1 MVWTDLHS
9 KLHKTLKQRS
19 LLPKGERILIA
30 VSGGQD
36 SVCLLK
42 LLLDL
47 QSKWHWQLAIA
58 HCDHGWSTDVGIADH
73 VQDLAKKWE
82 LSFYVKIANNL
93 KETEADGRDWRYQSL
108 MEMATEQDFSTVVT
122 GHTQSDRAET
132 FLYNLMRGSGS
143 DGLQAMTWQREL
155 APNIQ
160 LVRPLLNITRA
171 ETGSFCQQQQIPIW
185 EDAFNEKL
193 HYARNRIRQQ
203 LLPYLKTEFN
213 PQVETA
219 IAQTA
224 ELLQAEV
231 QYLESTSTILF
242 KEIANSELNQLD
254 RTQLKNIPLA
264 LQRRIIRHFL
274 RHNLNTSPNY
284 EQIEEIIQLISAPN
298 RSRTST
304 FPNKFA
310 VEVRDHWLIIIKLP
324 DAKLIDKS

>member
-9 KLHKTLKQRS
+9 KLHKTLRQRS

-47 QSKWHWQLAIA
+47 QSKWHWQLAIV
-58 HCDHGWSTDVGIADH
+58 HCDHGWSTDAGIADH
-73 VQDLAKKWE
+73 VENLAKKWA

-93 KETEADGRDWRYQSL
+93 KETEAAAREWRYQCL
-108 MEMATEQDFSTVVT
+108 MEIATEQDFSIVVT

-143 DGLQAMTWQREL
+143 DGLQAMTWQRAL

-160 LVRPLLNITRA
+160 LVRPLLNISRA
-171 ETGSFCQQQQIPIW
+171 ETGLFCQQQHIPIW

-231 QYLESTSTILF
+231 QYLENITETLF
-242 KEIANSELNQLD
+242 KQIANSELNQLD
-254 RTQLKNIPLA
+254 RTQLKIIPLA

-274 RHNLNTSPNY
+274 RHNLETSPNY
-284 EQIEEIIQLISAPN
+284 EQIEEIIHLISAPN

-304 FPNKFA
+304 FPNNFA
-310 VEVRDHWLIIIKLP
+310 VEVKDHWLIIIKL
-324 DAKLIDKS
+324 ALWELG

>member
-1 MVWTDLHS
+1 
-9 KLHKTLKQRS
+9 
-19 LLPKGERILIA
+19 
-30 VSGGQD
+30 
-36 SVCLLK
+36 
-42 LLLDL
+42 
-47 QSKWHWQLAIA
+47 
-58 HCDHGWSTDVGIADH
+58 
-73 VQDLAKKWE
+73 
-82 LSFYVKIANNL
+82 
-93 KETEADGRDWRYQSL
+93 
-108 MEMATEQDFSTVVT
+108 MAAEQGFSTVVT

-160 LVRPLLNITRA
+160 LVRPLLNISRA
-171 ETGSFCQQQQIPIW
+171 ETGLFCQQQQIPIW

-231 QYLESTSTILF
+231 QYLENTSTTLF
-242 KEIANSELNQLD
+242 KQIASSELNQLD
-254 RTQLKNIPLA
+254 RTQLKIIPLA

-274 RHNLNTSPNY
+274 RHNLETSPNY
-284 EQIEEIIQLISAPN
+284 EQIEEMIQLISAPN

-304 FPNKFA
+304 FPNNFV
-310 VEVRDHWLIIIKLP
+310 VEVRDHWLIIIKL
-324 DAKLIDKS
+324 SY

>member
-19 LLPKGERILIA
+19 LLPKEAKILIA

-36 SVCLLK
+36 SVCLAQ

-47 QSKWHWQLAIA
+47 QPKWHWQLAIA

-73 VQDLAKKWE
+73 VRDLAQTWQ
-82 LSFYVKIANNL
+82 LPFYLKTAYQL
-93 KETEADGRDWRYQSL
+93 KETEAAAREWRYQSL
-108 MEMATEQDFSTVVT
+108 IEMATEQGFSLVVT

-132 FLYNLMRGSGS
+132 FLYNLIRGSGS
-143 DGLQAMTWQREL
+143 DGLQALIWQRALTPE
-155 APNIQ
+155 IQ
-160 LVRPLLNITRA
+160 LIRPLLNISRS
-171 ETGSFCQQQQIPIW
+171 ETGDFCKQFQLPIW

-219 IAQTA
+219 IAQTT

-231 QYLESTSTILF
+231 QYLESVSEDLLQ
-242 KEIANSELNQLD
+242 EIANPELTQLN
-254 RTQLKNIPLA
+254 RTQLKTIPLA
-264 LQRRIIRHFL
+264 LQRRIIRQFL
-274 RHNLNTSPNY
+274 KHNLETSPNY
-284 EQIEEIIQLISAPN
+284 EQIEEVIQLIAAPN
-298 RSRTST
+298 RSCTST
-304 FPNKFA
+304 FPKKYF
-310 VEVRDHWLIIIKLP
+310 VEAQGIWLVISQK
-324 DAKLIDKS
+324 

>member
-1 MVWTDLHS
+1 
-9 KLHKTLKQRS
+9 
-19 LLPKGERILIA
+19 
-30 VSGGQD
+30 
-36 SVCLLK
+36 
-42 LLLDL
+42 
-47 QSKWHWQLAIA
+47 
-58 HCDHGWSTDVGIADH
+58 
-73 VQDLAKKWE
+73 
-82 LSFYVKIANNL
+82 
-93 KETEADGRDWRYQSL
+93 
-108 MEMATEQDFSTVVT
+108 
-122 GHTQSDRAET
+122 
-132 FLYNLMRGSGS
+132 MRGSGS

-160 LVRPLLNITRA
+160 LIRPLLNISRA
-171 ETGSFCQQQQIPIW
+171 ETGLFCQQQQILIW

-231 QYLESTSTILF
+231 QYLENTSTTLF
-242 KEIANSELNQLD
+242 EEIANSELNQLD
-254 RTQLKNIPLA
+254 RIQLKIIPLA

-304 FPNKFA
+304 FPNNFA
-310 VEVRDHWLIIIKLP
+310 VEVRDHWLIIIKLS
-324 DAKLIDKS
+324 DAKFINK

>member
-1 MVWTDLHS
+1 VIAHLDKLIMVWTDLHS
-9 KLHKTLKQRS
+9 KLHKTLRQRS

-47 QSKWHWQLAIA
+47 QSKWCWQLAIA
-58 HCDHGWSTDVGIADH
+58 HCDHGWSTDAGIADH
-73 VQDLAKKWE
+73 VENLAKKWA

-93 KETEADGRDWRYQSL
+93 KETEAAAREWRYQCL
-108 MEMATEQDFSTVVT
+108 MEIATEQDFSIVVT

-160 LVRPLLNITRA
+160 LIRPLLNISRA
-171 ETGSFCQQQQIPIW
+171 ETGLFCQQQHIPIW

-231 QYLESTSTILF
+231 QYLENITETLF
-242 KEIANSELNQLD
+242 KQIANNELNQLD
-254 RTQLKNIPLA
+254 RNQLKNIPLA
-264 LQRRIIRHFL
+264 LQRRVIRHFL
-274 RHNLNTSPNY
+274 RHNLETSPNY
-284 EQIEEIIQLISAPN
+284 EQIEEIIQLIPAPN

-304 FPNKFA
+304 FPNNLV
-310 VEVRDHWLIIIKLP
+310 VEVQNSWLIIIKH
-324 DAKLIDKS
+324 

>member
-9 KLHKTLKQRS
+9 KLHKTLRQRS
-19 LLPKGERILIA
+19 LLPQRERILIA

-58 HCDHGWSTDVGIADH
+58 HCDHGWSTDAGIADH
-73 VQDLAKKWE
+73 VENLAKKWA

-93 KETEADGRDWRYQSL
+93 KETEAAAREWRYQCL
-108 MEMATEQDFSTVVT
+108 MEMATEQGFSTVVT

-160 LVRPLLNITRA
+160 LIRPLLNISRS
-171 ETGSFCQQQQIPIW
+171 ETGLFCQQQQIPIW

-231 QYLESTSTILF
+231 QYLENITETLF
-242 KEIANSELNQLD
+242 KQIANNELNQLD
-254 RTQLKNIPLA
+254 RNQLKNIPLA
-264 LQRRIIRHFL
+264 LQRRVIRHFL
-274 RHNLNTSPNY
+274 RHNLETSPNY
-284 EQIEEIIQLISAPN
+284 EQIEEIIQLIPAPN

-304 FPNKFA
+304 FPNNLV
-310 VEVRDHWLIIIKLP
+310 VEVQNSWLIIIKH
-324 DAKLIDKS
+324 

>member
-9 KLHKTLKQRS
+9 KLHKTLRQRS

-58 HCDHGWSTDVGIADH
+58 HCDHGWSTDAGIADH
-73 VQDLAKKWE
+73 VQDLAKKWG
-82 LSFYVKIANNL
+82 LSFYVKIANKL
-93 KETEADGRDWRYQSL
+93 KETEAAAREWRYQSL
-108 MEMATEQDFSTVVT
+108 IEIATEQEFSIVVT

-160 LVRPLLNITRA
+160 LVRPFLNISRA
-171 ETGSFCQQQQIPIW
+171 ETGLFCQQQQIPIW

-231 QYLESTSTILF
+231 QYLENITETLF
-242 KEIANSELNQLD
+242 KQIANSELNQLD
-254 RTQLKNIPLA
+254 RNQLKNLPLA

-274 RHNLNTSPNY
+274 RHNLETSPNY
-284 EQIEEIIQLISAPN
+284 EQIEEILQLIPAPN

-304 FPNKFA
+304 FSNKVA
-310 VEVRDHWLIIIKLP
+310 VEVKDHWLIIIKLS
-324 DAKLIDKS
+324 DAKFTHKS

>member
-1 MVWTDLHS
+1 
-9 KLHKTLKQRS
+9 
-19 LLPKGERILIA
+19 
-30 VSGGQD
+30 
-36 SVCLLK
+36 
-42 LLLDL
+42 
-47 QSKWHWQLAIA
+47 
-58 HCDHGWSTDVGIADH
+58 
-73 VQDLAKKWE
+73 
-82 LSFYVKIANNL
+82 
-93 KETEADGRDWRYQSL
+93 
-108 MEMATEQDFSTVVT
+108 MEMATEQGFSIVVT

-160 LVRPLLNITRA
+160 LIRPLLNISRS
-171 ETGSFCQQQQIPIW
+171 ETGLFCQQQHIPIW

-231 QYLESTSTILF
+231 QYLENITETLF
-242 KEIANSELNQLD
+242 KQIANNELKQLD
-254 RTQLKNIPLA
+254 RNQLKNIPLA
-264 LQRRIIRHFL
+264 LQRRVIRHFL
-274 RHNLNTSPNY
+274 RHNLETSPNY
-284 EQIEEIIQLISAPN
+284 EQIEEIIQLIPAPN

-304 FPNKFA
+304 FPNNLV
-310 VEVRDHWLIIIKLP
+310 VEVQNSWLIIIKH
-324 DAKLIDKS
+324 

>member
-9 KLHKTLKQRS
+9 KLHKTLKVRS

-47 QSKWHWQLAIA
+47 QPKWHWQLAIA
-58 HCDHGWSTDVGIADH
+58 HCDHGWSTDAGIADH
-73 VQDLAKKWE
+73 VEHLAKKWE
-82 LSFYVKIANNL
+82 LSFYVKIAKNL
-93 KETEADGRDWRYQSL
+93 KETEAAAREWRYQSL
-108 MEMATEQDFSTVVT
+108 IEIATEQDFSSVVT

-160 LVRPLLNITRA
+160 LVRPLLNISRA
-171 ETGSFCQQQQIPIW
+171 ETGLFCQQQHIPIW

-231 QYLESTSTILF
+231 NYLENTSTTLF

-254 RTQLKNIPLA
+254 RTQLKIIPLA

-304 FPNKFA
+304 FPNNFA

-324 DAKLIDKS
+324 DAKIINK

>member
-47 QSKWHWQLAIA
+47 QPKWHWQLAIA
-58 HCDHGWSTDVGIADH
+58 HCDHGWSTDAGIADH
-73 VQDLAKKWE
+73 VQDLAKIWE
-82 LSFYVKIANNL
+82 LSFYIKIANNL
-93 KETEADGRDWRYQSL
+93 KETDAAGREWRYQSL
-108 MEMATEQDFSTVVT
+108 MEMATEQGFSTVVT
-122 GHTQSDRAET
+122 GHTQSDRTET

-160 LVRPLLNITRA
+160 LVRPLLTISRA
-171 ETGSFCQQQQIPIW
+171 ETGLFCQQQQIPIW

-231 QYLESTSTILF
+231 HYLENITETLF
-242 KEIANSELNQLD
+242 KQIANNELNQLD
-254 RTQLKNIPLA
+254 RNQLKNIALA
-264 LQRRIIRHFL
+264 LQRRVIRHFL
-274 RHNLNTSPNY
+274 RHNLETSPNY
-284 EQIEEIIQLISAPN
+284 EQIEEIIQLIPAPN

-304 FPNKFA
+304 FPNNFA
-310 VEVRDHWLIIIKLP
+310 VEVRDHWLIIIKL
-324 DAKLIDKS
+324 ALWELG

>member
-19 LLPKGERILIA
+19 LLPPRERILIA

-73 VQDLAKKWE
+73 VENLAKKWA
-82 LSFYVKIANNL
+82 LSFYVKVANNL
-93 KETEADGRDWRYQSL
+93 KETEAAAREWRYQCL
-108 MEMATEQDFSTVVT
+108 IEIATEQGFSTVVT

-143 DGLQAMTWQREL
+143 DGLQAMTWQRAL

-160 LVRPLLNITRA
+160 LIRPLLNITRA
-171 ETGSFCQQQQIPIW
+171 ETGLFCEQQEISIW
-185 EDAFNEKL
+185 EDAFNQKL

-231 QYLESTSTILF
+231 EYLENTSENLF
-242 KEIANSELNQLD
+242 KQIANSELNQLD
-254 RTQLKNIPLA
+254 RLQLKTMPLA
-264 LQRRIIRHFL
+264 LQRRIIRYFL
-274 RHNLNTSPNY
+274 RHNLETSPNY
-284 EQIEEIIQLISAPN
+284 EQIEEIIQLIPAPN

-304 FPNKFA
+304 FPNNLV
-310 VEVRDHWLIIIKLP
+310 VEVQNSWLIIIKH
-324 DAKLIDKS
+324 

>member
-9 KLHKTLKQRS
+9 KLHKTLRQRS

-47 QSKWHWQLAIA
+47 QSKWCWQLAIA
-58 HCDHGWSTDVGIADH
+58 HCDHGWSTDAGIADH
-73 VQDLAKKWE
+73 VENLAKKWA

-93 KETEADGRDWRYQSL
+93 KETEAAAREWRYQCL
-108 MEMATEQDFSTVVT
+108 MEIATEQDFSIVVT

-160 LVRPLLNITRA
+160 LIRPLLNISRA
-171 ETGSFCQQQQIPIW
+171 ETGLFCQQQHIPIW

-224 ELLQAEV
+224 ELLQTEV
-231 QYLESTSTILF
+231 QYLENITETLF
-242 KEIANSELNQLD
+242 KQIANNELNQLD
-254 RTQLKNIPLA
+254 RNQLKNIPLA
-264 LQRRIIRHFL
+264 LQRRVIRHFL

-304 FPNKFA
+304 FPNNFA
-310 VEVRDHWLIIIKLP
+310 VEVKDHWLIIIKL
-324 DAKLIDKS
+324 ALWELG

>member
-1 MVWTDLHS
+1 
-9 KLHKTLKQRS
+9 
-19 LLPKGERILIA
+19 
-30 VSGGQD
+30 
-36 SVCLLK
+36 
-42 LLLDL
+42 LDL
-47 QSKWHWQLAIA
+47 QSKWYWQLAIA
-58 HCDHGWSTDVGIADH
+58 HCDHGWSTDAGIADH
-73 VQDLAKKWE
+73 VENLAKKWA

-93 KETEADGRDWRYQSL
+93 KETEAAAREWRYQCL
-108 MEMATEQDFSTVVT
+108 IEIATEQGFSTVVT

-143 DGLQAMTWQREL
+143 DGLQAMTWKREL

-160 LVRPLLNITRA
+160 LIRPLLTISRA
-171 ETGSFCQQQQIPIW
+171 ETGLFCEQQEISIW
-185 EDAFNEKL
+185 EDAFNQKL

-231 QYLESTSTILF
+231 EYLENTSENLF
-242 KEIANSELNQLD
+242 KQIANSELNQLD
-254 RTQLKNIPLA
+254 RTQLKIIPLA

-304 FPNKFA
+304 FPNNFA
-310 VEVRDHWLIIIKLP
+310 VEVRDHWLIIIKLSE
-324 DAKLIDKS
+324 AKLINKS

>member
-9 KLHKTLKQRS
+9 KLHKTLRQRS
-19 LLPKGERILIA
+19 LLPQRERILIA

-58 HCDHGWSTDVGIADH
+58 HCDHGWSTDAGIADH
-73 VQDLAKKWE
+73 VENLAKKWA

-93 KETEADGRDWRYQSL
+93 KETEAAAREWRYQCL
-108 MEMATEQDFSTVVT
+108 MVMATEQGFSTVVT

-160 LVRPLLNITRA
+160 LIRPLLNISRS
-171 ETGSFCQQQQIPIW
+171 ETGLFCQQQHIPIW

-231 QYLESTSTILF
+231 QYLENITETLF
-242 KEIANSELNQLD
+242 KQIANSELNQLD
-254 RTQLKNIPLA
+254 RNQLKNIPLA
-264 LQRRIIRHFL
+264 LQRRVIRHFL
-274 RHNLNTSPNY
+274 RHNLETSPNY
-284 EQIEEIIQLISAPN
+284 EQIEEIIQLIPAPN

-304 FPNKFA
+304 FPNNLV
-310 VEVRDHWLIIIKLP
+310 VEVQNSWLIIIKLS
-324 DAKLIDKS
+324 DAKFINQS

>member
-19 LLPKGERILIA
+19 LLPREAKILIA

-36 SVCLLK
+36 SVCLAQ

-47 QSKWHWQLAIA
+47 QPKWHWQLAIA
-58 HCDHGWSTDVGIADH
+58 HCDHGWSTDAGIADH
-73 VQDLAKKWE
+73 VRELAHTWQ
-82 LSFYVKIANNL
+82 LPFYLKTAYQL
-93 KETEADGRDWRYQSL
+93 KETEAAAREWRYQSL
-108 MEMATEQDFSTVVT
+108 IEMATEQGFALVVT

-132 FLYNLMRGSGS
+132 FLYNLIRGSGS
-143 DGLQAMTWQREL
+143 DGLQALTWQRALTSE
-155 APNIQ
+155 IQ
-160 LVRPLLNITRA
+160 LIRPLLNIFRT
-171 ETGSFCQQQQIPIW
+171 ETGDFCQQFQLPIW

-193 HYARNRIRQQ
+193 HYTRNRIRQQ

-231 QYLESTSTILF
+231 HYLESVSTGLLQ
-242 KEIANSELNQLD
+242 EIANQEL
-254 RTQLKNIPLA
+254 TQLNRIKLRTLPLA
-264 LQRRIIRHFL
+264 LQRRIIRQFL
-274 RHNLNTSPNY
+274 KHNLETSPNY
-284 EQIEEIIQLISAPN
+284 EQIEEVIQLITAPN

-304 FPNKFA
+304 FPKNYF
-310 VEVRDHWLIIIKLP
+310 VEAQGIWLVIAQK
-324 DAKLIDKS
+324 

>member
-19 LLPKGERILIA
+19 LLPQGAKILIA

-36 SVCLLK
+36 SVCLTQ

-47 QSKWHWQLAIA
+47 QPKWHWQLAIA

-73 VQDLAKKWE
+73 VRDLARNWQ
-82 LSFYVKIANNL
+82 LPFYLKIAHQL
-93 KETEADGRDWRYQSL
+93 KETEAAAREWRYQRL
-108 MEMATEQDFSTVVT
+108 IEIATEQGFSIVVT

-132 FLYNLMRGSGS
+132 FLYNLIRGAGS
-143 DGLQAMTWQREL
+143 DGLQALTWQRAL
-155 APNIQ
+155 TCDIQ
-160 LVRPLLNITRA
+160 LIRPLLNISRS
-171 ETGSFCQQQQIPIW
+171 ETGDFCQQFQLPIW
-185 EDAFNEKL
+185 EDAFNDKL

-224 ELLQAEV
+224 ELLQADV
-231 QYLESTSTILF
+231 HYLETLSENILW
-242 KEIANSELNQLD
+242 EIVNPEANQLN
-254 RTQLKNIPLA
+254 RVKLRILPLA
-264 LQRRIIRHFL
+264 LQRRIIRQFL
-274 RHNLNTSPNY
+274 KHNLETSPNY
-284 EQIEEIIQLISAPN
+284 EQIEEVVQLIIAPN

-304 FPNKFA
+304 FPKNYF
-310 VEVRDHWLIIIKLP
+310 VEAQGEWLVI
-324 DAKLIDKS
+324 AQKSN

>member
-9 KLHKTLKQRS
+9 KLHKTLKLRS

-47 QSKWHWQLAIA
+47 QAKWHWQLAIA
-58 HCDHGWSTDVGIADH
+58 HCDHGWSTDAGIADH
-73 VQDLAKKWE
+73 VENLAKNWA
-82 LSFYVKIANNL
+82 LSFYVKVANNL
-93 KETEADGRDWRYQSL
+93 KETEAAAREWRYQCL
-108 MEMATEQDFSTVVT
+108 IEIATEEGFSTVVT

-143 DGLQAMTWQREL
+143 DGLQAMTWKREL

-160 LVRPLLNITRA
+160 LIRPLLTISRA
-171 ETGSFCQQQQIPIW
+171 KTGLFCQQQQISIW
-185 EDAFNEKL
+185 EDAFNQKL

-231 QYLESTSTILF
+231 EYLENTSENLF
-242 KEIANSELNQLD
+242 QQIANSELTQLD
-254 RTQLKNIPLA
+254 RLQLKTMPLA

-274 RHNLNTSPNY
+274 RHNLETSPNY
-284 EQIEEIIQLISAPN
+284 EQIEEIIQLIPAPN

-304 FPNKFA
+304 FPNNLV
-310 VEVRDHWLIIIKLP
+310 VEVQNSWLIIIKY
-324 DAKLIDKS
+324 

>member
-9 KLHKTLKQRS
+9 KLHKTLKLRS
-19 LLPKGERILIA
+19 LLPQKERILIA

-58 HCDHGWSTDVGIADH
+58 HCDHGWSTDAGIADH
-73 VQDLAKKWE
+73 VENLAKNWE

-93 KETEADGRDWRYQSL
+93 KETEAAARKWRYQSL
-108 MEMATEQDFSTVVT
+108 IEIATEEGFSTVVT

-143 DGLQAMTWQREL
+143 DGLQAMTWKREL

-160 LVRPLLNITRA
+160 LIRPLLTISRA
-171 ETGSFCQQQQIPIW
+171 ETGLFCQQQQISIW
-185 EDAFNEKL
+185 EDAFNQKL

-231 QYLESTSTILF
+231 EYLENTSENLF
-242 KEIANSELNQLD
+242 KQIANSELNQLD
-254 RTQLKNIPLA
+254 RLQLKMMPLA

-274 RHNLNTSPNY
+274 RHNLETSPNY

-304 FPNKFA
+304 FPNNLV
-310 VEVRDHWLIIIKLP
+310 VEVQNSWLIIIKY
-324 DAKLIDKS
+324 

>member
-19 LLPKGERILIA
+19 LLPPRERILIA

-47 QSKWHWQLAIA
+47 QSKWYWQLAIA
-58 HCDHGWSTDVGIADH
+58 HCDHGWSTDSGIADH
-73 VQDLAKKWE
+73 VENLAKKWA
-82 LSFYVKIANNL
+82 LSFYVKIDNNL
-93 KETEADGRDWRYQSL
+93 KETEAAAREWRYQCL
-108 MEMATEQDFSTVVT
+108 IEIATEQGFSTVIT

-143 DGLQAMTWQREL
+143 DGLQAMTWKREL

-160 LVRPLLNITRA
+160 LIRPLLTISRA
-171 ETGSFCQQQQIPIW
+171 ETGLFCQQQQISIW
-185 EDAFNEKL
+185 EDAFNQKL

-231 QYLESTSTILF
+231 EYLENTSENLF
-242 KEIANSELNQLD
+242 QQIANSELNQLD
-254 RTQLKNIPLA
+254 RLQLKMMPLA

-274 RHNLNTSPNY
+274 RHNLETSPNY
-284 EQIEEIIQLISAPN
+284 EQIEEIIQLIPAPN

-304 FPNKFA
+304 FPNNLV
-310 VEVRDHWLIIIKLP
+310 VEVQNSWLIIIKY
-324 DAKLIDKS
+324 